1 MIDGVVLVN
10 KPIGITSFAA
20 VKKVSKQLQAKKV
33 GHCGTL
39 DPFASGLLIVTI
51 NNATKIARFIESQ
64 NKEYIATLVLGVK
77 TDSGD
82 NTGKVIKRLKPPK
95 FEVLQ
100 LNDVIKSFIGKQTQ
114 IPPMHSAIKVNGQKL
129 YELAHKGKTIE
140 REPRPI
146 EIYDIKLI
154 KYRGNTLTFK
164 VNCTKGTYIR
174 TLAEDLAKR
183 LGCVGHLKNLER
195 TAIGDFLLTDAKN
208 IDKLSA
214 AEDIIPIAQALK
226 SMSKYIVSKDEL
238 SLVNNGGALVIDQ
251 DEEYVLVINQESTPL
266 AIYQKD
272 GEVYRCLRGLTIWGT
287 YENNTHK

>member
-1 MIDGVVLVN
+1 MMDGVVLVN

-39 DPFASGLLIVTI
+39 DPFASGLLIVTL

-64 NKEYIATLVLGVK
+64 NKEYVATLVLGIK

-100 LNDVIKSFIGKQTQ
+100 LNDVIKSFIGKQNQ

-129 YELAHKGKTIE
+129 YELARKGKTID
-140 REPRPI
+140 RQPRPI

-195 TAIGDFLLTDAKN
+195 TAIGDFLLADAKN
-208 IDKLSA
+208 IDKLTVID
-214 AEDIIPIAQALK
+214 DIIPIAQALK
-226 SMSKYIVSKDEL
+226 SMSKYIVSTDEL
-238 SLVNNGGALVIDQ
+238 SLVKNGAALVIDQ
-251 DEEYVLVINQESTPL
+251 EEEYVLVINQESTPL

-272 GEVYRCLRGLTIWGT
+272 GELYRCLRGLTI
-287 YENNTHK
+287 

>member
-1 MIDGVVLVN
+1 MMDGVVLVN

-129 YELAHKGKTIE
+129 YELARKGKTID

-226 SMSKYIVSKDEL
+226 SMSKYIVSRDEL

>member
-64 NKEYIATLVLGVK
+64 NKEYIATLVLGLK

-129 YELAHKGKTIE
+129 YELARKGKTID

>member
-1 MIDGVVLVN
+1 MMDGVVLVN

-39 DPFASGLLIVTI
+39 DPFASGLLIVTL

-64 NKEYIATLVLGVK
+64 NKEYVATLVLGIK

-100 LNDVIKSFIGKQTQ
+100 LNDVIKSFIGKQNQ

-129 YELAHKGKTIE
+129 YELARKGKTID
-140 REPRPI
+140 RQPRPI

-195 TAIGDFLLTDAKN
+195 TAIGDFLLADAKN
-208 IDKLSA
+208 IDKLTVID
-214 AEDIIPIAQALK
+214 DIIPIAQALK
-226 SMSKYIVSKDEL
+226 SMSKYIVSTDEL
-238 SLVNNGGALVIDQ
+238 SLVKNGAALVIDQ
-251 DEEYVLVINQESTPL
+251 EEEYVLVINQESTPL

-272 GEVYRCLRGLTIWGT
+272 GELYRCLRGLTIWGK

>member
-1 MIDGVVLVN
+1 MDGVVLVN

-39 DPFASGLLIVTI
+39 DPFASGLLIVTL

-64 NKEYIATLVLGVK
+64 NKEYVATLVLGIK

-100 LNDVIKSFIGKQTQ
+100 LNDVIKSFIGKQNQ

-129 YELAHKGKTIE
+129 YELARKGKTID
-140 REPRPI
+140 RQPRPI

-183 LGCVGHLKNLER
+183 LGCIGHLKNLER
-195 TAIGDFLLTDAKN
+195 TAIGDFLLADAKN
-208 IDKLSA
+208 IDKLTVID
-214 AEDIIPIAQALK
+214 DIIPIAQALK
-226 SMSKYIVSKDEL
+226 SMSKYIVSTDEL
-238 SLVNNGGALVIDQ
+238 SLVNNGAALVIDQ
-251 DEEYVLVINQESTPL
+251 EEEYVLVINQESTPL

-272 GEVYRCLRGLTIWGT
+272 GELYRCLRGLTI
-287 YENNTHK
+287 

>member
-1 MIDGVVLVN
+1 MMDGVVLVN

-39 DPFASGLLIVTI
+39 DPFASGLLIVTL

-64 NKEYIATLVLGVK
+64 NKEYVATLVLGIK

-100 LNDVIKSFIGKQTQ
+100 LNDVIKSFIGKQNQ

-129 YELAHKGKTIE
+129 YELARKGKTID
-140 REPRPI
+140 RQPRPI

-164 VNCTKGTYIR
+164 VSCTKGTYIR

-195 TAIGDFLLTDAKN
+195 TAIGDFLLADAKN
-208 IDKLSA
+208 IDKLTVID
-214 AEDIIPIAQALK
+214 DIIPIAQALK
-226 SMSKYIVSKDEL
+226 SMSKYIVSTDEL
-238 SLVNNGGALVIDQ
+238 SLVNNGAALVIDQ
-251 DEEYVLVINQESTPL
+251 EEEYVLVINQESTPL

-272 GEVYRCLRGLTIWGT
+272 GELYRCLRGLTI
-287 YENNTHK
+287 

>member
-1 MIDGVVLVN
+1 MMDGVVLVN

-39 DPFASGLLIVTI
+39 DPFASGLLIVTL

-64 NKEYIATLVLGVK
+64 NKEYVATLVLGIK

-100 LNDVIKSFIGKQTQ
+100 LNDVIKSFIGKQNQ

-129 YELAHKGKTIE
+129 YELARKGKTID
-140 REPRPI
+140 RQPRPI

-195 TAIGDFLLTDAKN
+195 TAIGDFLLADAKN
-208 IDKLSA
+208 IDKLTVID
-214 AEDIIPIAQALK
+214 DIIPIAQALK
-226 SMSKYIVSKDEL
+226 SMSKYIVSTDEL
-238 SLVNNGGALVIDQ
+238 SLVNNGAALVIDQ
-251 DEEYVLVINQESTPL
+251 EEEYVLVINQESTPL

-272 GEVYRCLRGLTIWGT
+272 GELYRCLRGLTI
-287 YENNTHK
+287 

>member
-39 DPFASGLLIVTI
+39 DPFASGLLVVTL

-64 NKEYIATLVLGVK
+64 NKEYIATLVLGIK

-100 LNDVIKSFIGKQTQ
+100 LNDVIRSFIGKQTQ

-129 YELAHKGKTIE
+129 YELARKGKTID

-195 TAIGDFLLTDAKN
+195 TAIGDFLLADSKN
-208 IDKLSA
+208 IDKLSI
-214 AEDIIPIAQALK
+214 EDIIPIAQALK
-226 SMSKYIVSKDEL
+226 SMSKYIVSKDEI
-238 SLVNNGGALVIDQ
+238 SLVSNGGALVIDQ
-251 DEEYVLVINQESTPL
+251 DEEYVLVINQQSTPL

-272 GEVYRCLRGLTIWGT
+272 GEVYRCLRGLTIWG
-287 YENNTHK
+287 ELWK

>member
-20 VKKVSKQLQAKKV
+20 VKKVSKQLHAKKV

-64 NKEYIATLVLGVK
+64 NKEYIATLVLGIR
-77 TDSGD
+77 TDTGD

-129 YELAHKGKTIE
+129 YELARKGKTID
-140 REPRPI
+140 RQPRPI
-146 EIYDIKLI
+146 EIYDIKLL

-174 TLAEDLAKR
+174 TLAEDLATR

-208 IDKLSA
+208 IDKLTVLD
-214 AEDIIPIAQALK
+214 DIIPISQALK
-226 SMSKYIVSKDEL
+226 SMSKHIVSKDEL
-238 SLVNNGGALVIDQ
+238 SLVNNGAALVIDQ
-251 DEEYVLVINQESTPL
+251 DEEYVLVINQQSKPL

-272 GEVYRCLRGLTIWGT
+272 GDLYRCLRGLTIWGT
-287 YENNTHK
+287 YENNTHQ

>member
-20 VKKVSKQLQAKKV
+20 VKKVSKQLHAKKV

-129 YELAHKGKTIE
+129 YELARKGKTID
-140 REPRPI
+140 RQPRPI
-146 EIYDIKLI
+146 EIYDIKLL

-174 TLAEDLAKR
+174 TLAEDLATR

-195 TAIGDFLLTDAKN
+195 TAIGDFLLAEAKN
-208 IDKLSA
+208 IDKLTVLD
-214 AEDIIPIAQALK
+214 DIIPISQALK
-226 SMSKYIVSKDEL
+226 SMSKYIVSRDEL
-238 SLVNNGGALVIDQ
+238 SLVNNGAALVIDQ
-251 DEEYVLVINQESTPL
+251 DEEFVLVINQQSTPL

-272 GEVYRCLRGLTIWGT
+272 GDLYRCLRGLTI
-287 YENNTHK
+287 

>member
-1 MIDGVVLVN
+1 MMDGVVLVN
-10 KPIGITSFAA
+10 KPIGITSFAT
-20 VKKVSKQLQAKKV
+20 VKKVGKQLHAKKV

-64 NKEYIATLVLGVK
+64 SKEYIATLILGIK

-129 YELAHKGKTIE
+129 YELARKGKTID
-140 REPRPI
+140 RQPRPI

-208 IDKLSA
+208 IDKLTVID
-214 AEDIIPIAQALK
+214 DIMPIAQALK
-226 SMSKYIVSKDEL
+226 SMSKYIVSSEEL
-238 SLVNNGGALVIDQ
+238 SLVNNGAALVIDQ
-251 DEEYVLVINQESTPL
+251 EEEYVLVINQESTPL

-272 GEVYRCLRGLTIWGT
+272 GELYRCLRGLTI
-287 YENNTHK
+287 

>member
-20 VKKVSKQLQAKKV
+20 VKKVSKQLHAKKV

-64 NKEYIATLVLGVK
+64 NKEYIATLVLGIR

-129 YELAHKGKTIE
+129 YELARKGKTID
-140 REPRPI
+140 RQPRPI
-146 EIYDIKLI
+146 EIYDIKLL

-174 TLAEDLAKR
+174 TLAEDLATR

-195 TAIGDFLLTDAKN
+195 TAIGDFLLADAKN
-208 IDKLSA
+208 IDKLTVLD
-214 AEDIIPIAQALK
+214 DIIPISQALK
-226 SMSKYIVSKDEL
+226 SMSKHIVSKDEL
-238 SLVNNGGALVIDQ
+238 SLVNNGAALVIDQ
-251 DEEYVLVINQESTPL
+251 DEEYVLVINQQSTPL

-272 GEVYRCLRGLTIWGT
+272 GDLYRCLRGLTIWGT
-287 YENNTHK
+287 YENNTHQ

>member
-64 NKEYIATLVLGVK
+64 NKEYIATLILGVK

-129 YELAHKGKTIE
+129 YELARKGKTID

-183 LGCVGHLKNLER
+183 LGCIGHLKNLER

-226 SMSKYIVSKDEL
+226 SMSKYIVSRDEL

-272 GEVYRCLRGLTIWGT
+272 GEVYRCLRGLTI
-287 YENNTHK
+287 

>member
-129 YELAHKGKTIE
+129 YELARKGKTID

-226 SMSKYIVSKDEL
+226 SMSKYIVSRDEL

-272 GEVYRCLRGLTIWGT
+272 GEVYRCLRGLTI
-287 YENNTHK
+287 

>member
-1 MIDGVVLVN
+1 MMDGVVLVN

-20 VKKVSKQLQAKKV
+20 VKKVSKQLNANKV

-64 NKEYIATLVLGVK
+64 SKEYIATLVLGIK

-129 YELAHKGKTIE
+129 YELARKGKTID
-140 REPRPI
+140 RQPRPI

-164 VNCTKGTYIR
+164 VTCTKGTYIR

-208 IDKLSA
+208 IDKLTA
-214 AEDIIPIAQALK
+214 IDDIIPIAQALK
-226 SMSKYIVSKDEL
+226 SMSKYIVSRDEL
-238 SLVNNGGALVIDQ
+238 SLVNNGAALVIDQ
-251 DEEYVLVINQESTPL
+251 DEEYVLIINQESTPL

-272 GEVYRCLRGLTIWGT
+272 GELYRCLRGLTIWGT
-287 YENNTHK
+287 YESNAH

>member
-129 YELAHKGKTIE
+129 YELARKGKTID

-272 GEVYRCLRGLTIWGT
+272 GEVYRCLRGLTI
-287 YENNTHK
+287 

>member
-20 VKKVSKQLQAKKV
+20 VKKVSKQLHAKKV

-129 YELAHKGKTIE
+129 YELARKGKTID
-140 REPRPI
+140 RQPRPI
-146 EIYDIKLI
+146 EIYDIKLL

-174 TLAEDLAKR
+174 TLAEDLATR

-195 TAIGDFLLTDAKN
+195 TAIGDFLLADAKN
-208 IDKLSA
+208 IDKLTVVD
-214 AEDIIPIAQALK
+214 DIIPISQALK
-226 SMSKYIVSKDEL
+226 SMSKYIVSRDEL
-238 SLVNNGGALVIDQ
+238 SLVNNGAALVIDQ
-251 DEEYVLVINQESTPL
+251 DEEYVLIINQQSTPL

-272 GEVYRCLRGLTIWGT
+272 GDLYRCLRGLTI
-287 YENNTHK
+287 

>member
-20 VKKVSKQLQAKKV
+20 VKKVSKNLKASKA

-51 NNATKIARFIESQ
+51 NNATKIARFIEAQS
-64 NKEYIATLVLGVK
+64 KEYIATLVLGVK

-82 NTGKVIKRLKPPK
+82 STGKIIKRLKPPK

-114 IPPMHSAIKVNGQKL
+114 IPPMHSAIKIDGQKL
-129 YELAHKGKTIE
+129 YELARKGKTID

-146 EIYDIKLI
+146 EIYDMKLV
-154 KYRGNTLTFK
+154 KYRGNTITFK
-164 VNCTKGTYIR
+164 VSCTKGTYIR
-174 TLAEDLAKR
+174 TLGEDLAKR

-195 TAIGDFLLTDAKN
+195 TAIGEFSLEDAKG
-208 IDKLSA
+208 IDKINDPN
-214 AEDIIPIAQALK
+214 EIIPIAQALK
-226 SMSKYIVSKDEL
+226 SMSKHIVSKDEL
-238 SLVNNGGALVIDQ
+238 SLVKNGAALNLDYD
-251 DEEYVLVINQESTPL
+251 DEYILVINHDSNPL
-266 AIYQKD
+266 AIYEKN
-272 GEVYRCLRGLTIWGT
+272 GEVYRCLRGLTI
-287 YENNTHK
+287 

>member
-129 YELAHKGKTIE
+129 YELARKGKTID

-226 SMSKYIVSKDEL
+226 SMSKYIVSRDEL

>member
-129 YELAHKGKTIE
+129 YELARKGKTID

-226 SMSKYIVSKDEL
+226 SMSKYIVSRDEL

-251 DEEYVLVINQESTPL
+251 DEEYVLVINQESIPL

-272 GEVYRCLRGLTIWGT
+272 GEVYRCLRGLTI
-287 YENNTHK
+287 

>member
-129 YELAHKGKTIE
+129 YELARKGKTID

>member
-20 VKKVSKQLQAKKV
+20 VKKVSKQLHAKKV

-64 NKEYIATLVLGVK
+64 NKEYIATLVLGIR

-129 YELAHKGKTIE
+129 YELARKGKTID
-140 REPRPI
+140 RQPRPI
-146 EIYDIKLI
+146 EIYDIKLL

-174 TLAEDLAKR
+174 TLAEDLATR

-208 IDKLSA
+208 IDKLTVLD
-214 AEDIIPIAQALK
+214 DIIPISHALK
-226 SMSKYIVSKDEL
+226 SMSKHIVSKDEL
-238 SLVNNGGALVIDQ
+238 SLVNNGAALVIDQ
-251 DEEYVLVINQESTPL
+251 DEEYVLVINQQSKPL

-272 GEVYRCLRGLTIWGT
+272 GDLYRCLRGLTIWGT
-287 YENNTHK
+287 YENNTHQ

>member
-1 MIDGVVLVN
+1 MMDGVVLVN

-39 DPFASGLLIVTI
+39 DPFASGLLIVTL

-64 NKEYIATLVLGVK
+64 NKEYVATLVLGIK

-100 LNDVIKSFIGKQTQ
+100 LNDVIKSFIGKQNQ

-129 YELAHKGKTIE
+129 YELARKGKTID
-140 REPRPI
+140 RQPRPI

-195 TAIGDFLLTDAKN
+195 TAIGDFLLADAKN
-208 IDKLSA
+208 IDKLTVID
-214 AEDIIPIAQALK
+214 DIIPIAQALK
-226 SMSKYIVSKDEL
+226 FMSKYIVSTDEL
-238 SLVNNGGALVIDQ
+238 SLVNNGAALVIDQ
-251 DEEYVLVINQESTPL
+251 EEEYVLVINQESTPL

-272 GEVYRCLRGLTIWGT
+272 GELYRCLRGLTI
-287 YENNTHK
+287 

>member
-1 MIDGVVLVN
+1 MMDGVVLVN

-20 VKKVSKQLQAKKV
+20 VKKVSKQLHASKV

-64 NKEYIATLVLGVK
+64 NKEYIATLVLGIK

-114 IPPMHSAIKVNGQKL
+114 IPPMHSAIKINGQKL
-129 YELAHKGKTIE
+129 YELARKGKTID
-140 REPRPI
+140 RQPRPI

-195 TAIGDFLLTDAKN
+195 TMIGDFSLTEAKN
-208 IDKLSA
+208 IDKLTA
-214 AEDIIPIAQALK
+214 IDDIIPIAQALK
-226 SMSKYIVSKDEL
+226 SMSKYIVSRDEL
-238 SLVNNGGALVIDQ
+238 SLVNNGAALVIDQ
-251 DEEYVLVINQESTPL
+251 DEEYVLIINQESTPL

-272 GEVYRCLRGLTIWGT
+272 GELYRCLRGLTI
-287 YENNTHK
+287 

>member
-272 GEVYRCLRGLTIWGT
+272 GEVYRCLRGLTI
-287 YENNTHK
+287 

>member
-20 VKKVSKQLQAKKV
+20 VKKVSKQLHAKKV

-39 DPFASGLLIVTI
+39 DPFACGLLIVTI

-64 NKEYIATLVLGVK
+64 NKEYIATLVLGIR

-129 YELAHKGKTIE
+129 YELARKGKTID
-140 REPRPI
+140 RQPRPI
-146 EIYDIKLI
+146 EIYDIKLL

-174 TLAEDLAKR
+174 TLAEDLATR

-195 TAIGDFLLTDAKN
+195 TAIGDFLLADAKN
-208 IDKLSA
+208 IDKLTVLD
-214 AEDIIPIAQALK
+214 DIIPISQALK
-226 SMSKYIVSKDEL
+226 SMSKHIVSKDEL
-238 SLVNNGGALVIDQ
+238 SLVNNGAALVIDQ
-251 DEEYVLVINQESTPL
+251 DEEYVLVINQQSKPL

-272 GEVYRCLRGLTIWGT
+272 GDLYRCLRGLTI
-287 YENNTHK
+287 

>member
-20 VKKVSKQLQAKKV
+20 VRKVSRQLQAKKV

-129 YELAHKGKTIE
+129 YELARKGKTID

-214 AEDIIPIAQALK
+214 TEDIVPISQALK

-238 SLVNNGGALVIDQ
+238 SLVNNGGSLVIDQ
-251 DEEYVLVINQESTPL
+251 DEEYVLLINQESTPL

-272 GEVYRCLRGLTIWGT
+272 GEVYRCLRGLTIWGK

>member
-20 VKKVSKQLQAKKV
+20 VKKVSKQLHAKKV

-64 NKEYIATLVLGVK
+64 SKEYIATLVLGIR

-129 YELAHKGKTIE
+129 YELARKGKTID
-140 REPRPI
+140 RQPRPI
-146 EIYDIKLI
+146 EIYDIKLL

-174 TLAEDLAKR
+174 TLAEDLATR

-195 TAIGDFLLTDAKN
+195 TAIGDFLLADAKN
-208 IDKLSA
+208 IDKLTVLD
-214 AEDIIPIAQALK
+214 DIIPISQALK
-226 SMSKYIVSKDEL
+226 SMSKHIVSKDEL
-238 SLVNNGGALVIDQ
+238 SLVNNGAALVIDQ
-251 DEEYVLVINQESTPL
+251 DEEYVLVINQQSTPL

-272 GEVYRCLRGLTIWGT
+272 GDLYRCLRGLTIWGT
-287 YENNTHK
+287 YENNTHQ

>member
-20 VKKVSKQLQAKKV
+20 VKKVSKQLHAKKV

-64 NKEYIATLVLGVK
+64 NKEYIATLVLGIR
-77 TDSGD
+77 TDTGD

-129 YELAHKGKTIE
+129 YELARKGKTID
-140 REPRPI
+140 RQPRPI
-146 EIYDIKLI
+146 EIYDIKLL

-174 TLAEDLAKR
+174 TLAEDLATR

-195 TAIGDFLLTDAKN
+195 TAIGDFLLADAKN
-208 IDKLSA
+208 IDKLTVLD
-214 AEDIIPIAQALK
+214 DIIPISQALK
-226 SMSKYIVSKDEL
+226 SMSKHIVSKDEL
-238 SLVNNGGALVIDQ
+238 SLVNNGAALVIDQ
-251 DEEYVLVINQESTPL
+251 DEEYVLVINQQSKPL

-272 GEVYRCLRGLTIWGT
+272 GDLYRCLRGLTI
-287 YENNTHK
+287 